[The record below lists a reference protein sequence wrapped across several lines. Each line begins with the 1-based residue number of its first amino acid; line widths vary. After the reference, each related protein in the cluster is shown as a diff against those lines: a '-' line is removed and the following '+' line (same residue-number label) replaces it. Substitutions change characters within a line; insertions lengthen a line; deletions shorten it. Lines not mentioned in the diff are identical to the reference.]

1 VITKISN
8 PYRLFIMGFKALIVL
23 MTLLSGIIGVADAD
37 GSLTATELLGRQIY
51 REGTDNSQH
60 EITVTLGL
68 TEDSVPATTFACA
81 NCHGLEGEGKQEGGL
96 TVPALTSQ
104 QLFANTISNTQAK
117 STYNETTLLQA
128 ITKGI
133 NAQNKILS
141 AAMPRYHL
149 TDNQAQAL
157 FAYLKRLGSTAD
169 VDVGVNGSEVQ
180 LATLLPLTGALET
193 TGKILKAT
201 LDACIAEVNEQ
212 GLIYGRKLTLTAVDS
227 GSTKEDIL
235 ASAQRL
241 LTKTKSFALISGYFP
256 EISPELFEMFTQEKI
271 PVIAPL
277 TFMPDSNL
285 TPSSSFFYFL
295 PSYEDQS
302 RALIDYWLTHVSKE
316 NGSKSP
322 KLAIIHSDR
331 TIDLKVAEAIRE
343 QLQRNQLNVAA
354 DVVISQ
360 TTQKP
365 ADNQLTRLES
375 VNPDAVF
382 FIGTAKELASFNK
395 LMPKKGHQP
404 ILLGLLAMLGA
415 DVINIPGLTLTKMLL
430 ANPFDLNDPE
440 MPQFLD
446 IMKKYS
452 VTMQSPGL
460 QRIACAAVN
469 FVAEGL
475 KRTGKHL
482 TRVKF
487 TCSLDETKNFPLGI
501 MPPLQFGPNRRQ
513 GVKGAYILTV
523 DIKTRTLS
531 PLSEWMIPSEVLV
544 MVN

>member
-1 VITKISN
+1 MAKISN
-8 PYRLFIMGFKALIVL
+8 PYRLLITGFKASIVL
-23 MTLLSGIIGVADAD
+23 MTLLSGIVGVADAD
-37 GSLTATELLGRQIY
+37 DSLTTIELLGRKIY
-51 REGTDNSQH
+51 REGSDGSQH
-60 EITVTLGL
+60 EITATLGL
-68 TEDSVPATTFACA
+68 TEDSVPVTTFACA

-104 QLFANTISNTQAK
+104 QLFANTGSNTQAK
-117 STYNETTLLQA
+117 SAYNETTLLRA

-133 NAQNKILS
+133 NAQTNTLS

-149 TDNQAQAL
+149 ADSQAQAL
-157 FAYLKRLGSTAD
+157 LAYLKRLGSVGDA
-169 VDVGVNGSEVQ
+169 DVGVTASEVQ
-180 LATLLPLTGALET
+180 LATLLPLTGALEN

-201 LDACIAEVNEQ
+201 LDACVAEVNGQ
-212 GLIYGRKLTLTAVDS
+212 GLIYGRKINLAALDS
-227 GSTKEDIL
+227 GNTKEEIL
-235 ASAQRL
+235 AATQRL
-241 LTKTKSFALISGYFP
+241 QTETKVFALISGYFP
-256 EISPELFEMFTQEKI
+256 EITSDLYEVLAQEKI

-277 TFMPDSNL
+277 TFIPNNSPVPL
-285 TPSSSFFYFL
+285 SSFFYFL

-302 RALIDYWLTHVSKE
+302 RALIDYWLTQLSKGK
-316 NGSKSP
+316 GSKSP

-331 TIDLKVAEAIRE
+331 TVDLMVAESIRE
-343 QLQRNQLNVAA
+343 QLQRNQLNAAA
-354 DVVISQ
+354 DVIIPQ
-360 TTQKP
+360 ATQKP
-365 ADNQLTRLES
+365 AGNQLTKLES
-375 VNPDAVF
+375 ANTDAVF

-395 LMPKKGHQP
+395 LMPEKGHQP

-415 DVINIPGLTLTKMLL
+415 DVLNIPELTMSKMLL

-452 VTMQSPGL
+452 VTIQSPGL

-482 TRVKF
+482 TRGKF
-487 TCSLDETKNFPLGI
+487 THSLDETKNFPLGI
-501 MPPLQFGPNRRQ
+501 MPPLQFGPSRRQ

-531 PLSEWMIPSEVLV
+531 PLSGWITPSDTLH
-544 MVN
+544 

>member
-1 VITKISN
+1 
-8 PYRLFIMGFKALIVL
+8 MGFKALIVL

-51 REGTDNSQH
+51 SEGTDNSQH

-104 QLFANTISNTQAK
+104 QPFANTISNTQAK

-169 VDVGVNGSEVQ
+169 VDVGVNASEAQ

-227 GSTKEDIL
+227 DSTKEDIL
-235 ASAQRL
+235 AAAQRL
-241 LTKTKSFALISGYFP
+241 LTKTKPFALISGYFP

-285 TPSSSFFYFL
+285 TPSASFFYFL

-302 RALIDYWLTHVSKE
+302 RALIDYWLTQLSQLSKE
-316 NGSKSP
+316 RGSKSP

-365 ADNQLTRLES
+365 ADNQLARLES
-375 VNPDAVF
+375 VNPGAVF

-395 LMPKKGHQP
+395 LMPKNRHQP

-415 DVINIPGLTLTKMLL
+415 DVINIPELTMSKMLL
-430 ANPFDLNDPE
+430 ANPFDLNDLE
-440 MPQFLD
+440 RPQFLD

-452 VTMQSPGL
+452 VTIQSPGL

-475 KRTGKHL
+475 KRTGKYL

-487 TCSLDETKNFPLGI
+487 TRSLDETKNFPLGI

-513 GVKGAYILTV
+513 GAKGAYILTV

-531 PLSEWMIPSEVLV
+531 PLSEWMIPSEVIE